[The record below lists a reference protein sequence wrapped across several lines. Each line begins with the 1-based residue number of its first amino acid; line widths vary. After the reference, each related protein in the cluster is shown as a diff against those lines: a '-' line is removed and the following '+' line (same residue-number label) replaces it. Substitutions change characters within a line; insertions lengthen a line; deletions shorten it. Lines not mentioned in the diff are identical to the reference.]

1 MCLKYIYI
9 YQCANKGYTKCQ
21 KTSLQSKKG
30 PKILRK
36 KKEKKTFQKSAEMS
50 QKSATKVFFLN
61 ISKKTLEHVPKNA
74 RKWQKA
80 QEKLHSRAKT
90 YNNRIVCEIGRNQQK
105 YKKAKNSKKKVQ
117 KQNS

>member
-1 MCLKYIYI
+1 MVPEGVKKTPQGQKSVKNWKNVSKIYIYI
-9 YQCANKGYTKCQ
+9 YYCANKGYTKCQ

-61 ISKKTLEHVPKNA
+61 ISKKNFRTCP
-74 RKWQKA
+74 QK
-80 QEKLHSRAKT
+80 
-90 YNNRIVCEIGRNQQK
+90 C
-105 YKKAKNSKKKVQ
+105 
-117 KQNS
+117 